1 MCGRAKKLHKCI
13 RLGKKSN
20 CFSMFDLFFK
30 LLLVQQV
37 QLKCVPNMVGM
48 GGVGGSLIHFRWAVR
63 GGLTS
68 HWTTCMS
75 GRGEAL
81 CSLIET

>member
-1 MCGRAKKLHKCI
+1 
-13 RLGKKSN
+13 
-20 CFSMFDLFFK
+20 MFDLFFK
-30 LLLVQQV
+30 LVLVQQV
-37 QLKCVPNMVGM
+37 QLKFEPNMVGVRGV
-48 GGVGGSLIHFRWAVR
+48 GGVGGVGSSLIHFRWAVR